1 MEIGYRRGFEAFEAT
16 GSDASVGSDAVAAVG
31 GASAAL
37 VDKPRGKYAADSTL
51 VSSGAGDHARR
62 SSITSVALML
72 MMLTLALDII
82 TGPDKPEFEEL
93 QPEHSLLGFP
103 CSSFDNMAVAL
114 LEVTAGNAT
123 CELDVTSFIL
133 HRGDITFD
141 DMLGRRDE
149 Y

>member
-72 MMLTLALDII
+72 MMLTLALIGAYGFSR
-82 TGPDKPEFEEL
+82 TTSRAL
-93 QPEHSLLGFP
+93 ARALG
-103 CSSFDNMAVAL
+103 CAQ
-114 LEVTAGNAT
+114 T
-123 CELDVTSFIL
+123 
-133 HRGDITFD
+133 DITVSILLHD
-141 DMLGRRDE
+141 PR